1 MDSVLIAVLPL
12 HSHHTEFIMQKTQ
25 DSKTKPEVAPVELS
39 LEQLQQVSGGAP
51 RGGWGTEDST
61 VTTDAVTVAAVATET
76 PAPRGGW

>member
-39 LEQLQQVSGGAP
+39 LEQLQHVSGGAP

-61 VTTDAVTVAAVATET
+61 AVAATVVVADVTET